1 MTGIFTHDKQL
12 PSKDRG
18 SQRVQP
24 QPIDTSSSGESGG
37 QGRRKQKKKMDNAME
52 TGRGCPPP
60 WLHRP
65 AVKTSPVL
73 IREGKD
79 EDFSLGAQEKK
90 PTLQL
95 QQKKN
100 HTKKGEIAW
109 LCYNGDQCSTAR
121 STDLDLDNTSSP
133 ILDTLIKYRME

>member
-1 MTGIFTHDKQL
+1 MTNSCPARIGAVSACNHNLSIQVAAANLEDKVAGN
-12 PSKDRG
+12 K
-18 SQRVQP
+18 
-24 QPIDTSSSGESGG
+24 
-37 QGRRKQKKKMDNAME
+37 KKKMDNAME